1 MTTPVEDF
9 PTSEKNPDPSS
20 SFKSPPSL
28 SQPSPDDKSIVTT
41 DLQSRLSNPA
51 PPVESLAFV
60 NMNSNER
67 FHLPELTRI
76 NFLDWEGKVISVLRL
91 KDLYDLVLDK
101 EEKHRDEK
109 GQFVAKEKDPIPFG
123 AAKKKANSFK
133 AWYKLNHLELRTN
146 NIAEFTSEY
155 WNCIATLQSL
165 DKVIEPASLGHALL
179 AKIPASLSHVRDAII
194 AAGSSSE
201 LVVSHETVLD
211 LLDSQLSAVIPDAR
225 PQTTS
230 SLPRQSDPSEAS
242 ALLTQKCP
250 QGRHLPSAT
259 HTADNCFSIHPEK
272 LIDFRKA
279 MKAKQEAEAHLAMFV
294 PPSTYNVE
302 ATQCQDNN
310 DIDLVNSFQA
320 LSSKFTKDDSDDH
333 QSEAFNEYTYLLTC
347 PVPLPAINVDARIN
361 VRAVKYLVFSFSCTG
376 IADSSVIICVSLSTK
391 VEGKLDRD
399 GLTYLLSL
407 TGKKISWPFCWNS
420 IPNSNSRKRKIS
432 SSLNP
437 EPQTSKRPAS
447 LPSDFPLDHQRSR
460 SSNDNHLS
468 SKDKDF
474 NLSQSN
480 KTIKSNLLDRI
491 TSTSQD
497 LNHSV

>member
-1 MTTPVEDF
+1 
-9 PTSEKNPDPSS
+9 
-20 SFKSPPSL
+20 
-28 SQPSPDDKSIVTT
+28 
-41 DLQSRLSNPA
+41 
-51 PPVESLAFV
+51 
-60 NMNSNER
+60 MNSNER

-76 NFLDWEGKVISVLRL
+76 NFLDWEGKVISVLRS

-101 EEKHRDEK
+101 EEKRRDEK
-109 GQFVAKEKDPIPFG
+109 GQFVAKEKDPIRIHRLNQAHAIIYTRIHSSLTAFG

-333 QSEAFNEYTYLLTC
+333 QSEITTN
-347 PVPLPAINVDARIN
+347 VKIN
-361 VRAVKYLVFSFSCTG
+361 
-376 IADSSVIICVSLSTK
+376 
-391 VEGKLDRD
+391 
-399 GLTYLLSL
+399 
-407 TGKKISWPFCWNS
+407 
-420 IPNSNSRKRKIS
+420 
-432 SSLNP
+432 
-437 EPQTSKRPAS
+437 
-447 LPSDFPLDHQRSR
+447 
-460 SSNDNHLS
+460 
-468 SKDKDF
+468 
-474 NLSQSN
+474 
-480 KTIKSNLLDRI
+480 
-491 TSTSQD
+491 
-497 LNHSV
+497 

>member
-76 NFLDWEGKVISVLRL
+76 NFLDWEGKVISVLRS

-109 GQFVAKEKDPIPFG
+109 GQFVAKEKDPIRIHRLNQAHAIIYTRIHSSLTAFG

-250 QGRHLPSAT
+250 Q
-259 HTADNCFSIHPEK
+259 
-272 LIDFRKA
+272 
-279 MKAKQEAEAHLAMFV
+279 AKQEAEAHLAMFV

-333 QSEAFNEYTYLLTC
+333 QSEHYLRTSLLT
-347 PVPLPAINVDARIN
+347 INDQEAP
-361 VRAVKYLVFSFSCTG
+361 T
-376 IADSSVIICVSLSTK
+376 II
-391 VEGKLDRD
+391 
-399 GLTYLLSL
+399 TY
-407 TGKKISWPFCWNS
+407 
-420 IPNSNSRKRKIS
+420 
-432 SSLNP
+432 
-437 EPQTSKRPAS
+437 
-447 LPSDFPLDHQRSR
+447 HQR
-460 SSNDNHLS
+460 
-468 SKDKDF
+468 KDF

-491 TSTSQD
+491 TSTSQALYTSHKKRIVSLHLTFVRFT
-497 LNHSV
+497 LNERHLSIPVSTSDHHERQDQLTKKFFMNINTSYSHTLDSIAKQITLP